1 MTDSQLPDRDSPL
14 FNRSLEKGIAILQ
27 SFSAKRRTMTL
38 AELADAAQISRAS
51 AQRSVHTLQ
60 AMGLVQKQPSTRRF
74 QLTTKVMT
82 VGCNYLEAD
91 ALIDAANPFLA
102 KLSSACNETT
112 NLTEPDGLEMVYVA
126 RFPSHKQ
133 IPIHV
138 PIGRHMPMYCTSAG
152 RAFLSGLPET
162 EVRAMLKASDR
173 RQYTPH
179 TCTEVAKLAELIRQA
194 RTRGFAFNNQ
204 EYYLGDVNVA
214 APVLSSGGR
223 AIAAIHVSAPTSRWQ
238 IAEAMKKLGPM
249 VIDCARAI
257 SNAARALD

>member
-1 MTDSQLPDRDSPL
+1 MSDQLPDRDSPL

-27 SFSAKRRTMTL
+27 SFGAKRRTMTL

-60 AMGLVQKQPSTRRF
+60 AMGLIHKQPSTRRF
-74 QLTTKVMT
+74 QLAPKVMS

-102 KLSSACNETT
+102 KLSSSCNETT

-126 RFPSHKQ
+126 RFPSHKH

-152 RAFLSGLPET
+152 RAFLSGLPDA

-173 RQYTPH
+173 RQHTPH
-179 TCTEVAKLAELIRQA
+179 TCTDPVKLLELIRQA
-194 RTRGFAFNNQ
+194 RARGFAFNNQ

-214 APVLSSGGR
+214 APVLNSRGR
-223 AIAAIHVSAPTSRWQ
+223 AVAAIHVSAPTSRWQ
-238 IAEAMKKLGPM
+238 LAEAMKRLGPM
-249 VIDCARAI
+249 VIDYARAI

>member
-1 MTDSQLPDRDSPL
+1 MSEQPPDRNSPL

-38 AELADAAQISRAS
+38 AELADTAQISRAS

-60 AMGLVQKQPSTRRF
+60 AMGLIHKQPSTRRF
-74 QLTTKVMT
+74 QLAPKVMS

-102 KLSSACNETT
+102 KLSSSCNETT

-126 RFPSHKQ
+126 RFPSHKH

-152 RAFLSGLPET
+152 RAFLSGLPDA

-173 RQYTPH
+173 RQHTPH
-179 TCTEVAKLAELIRQA
+179 TCTDPAKLLELIRQA
-194 RTRGFAFNNQ
+194 RARGFAFNNQ

-214 APVLSSGGR
+214 APVFNSRGR
-223 AIAAIHVSAPTSRWQ
+223 PVAAIHVSAPTSRWQ
-238 IAEAMKKLGPM
+238 LAEAMQRLGPM
-249 VIDCARAI
+249 VINCARAI

>member
-1 MTDSQLPDRDSPL
+1 MSEKPSEKLSPL

-27 SFSAKRRTMTL
+27 SFSAKHRTMTL
-38 AELADAAQISRAS
+38 AELADAAQISRGS

-60 AMGLVQKQPSTRRF
+60 VMGLIQKQPQTRRF
-74 QLTTKVMT
+74 QLAPKVMT

-102 KLSSACNETT
+102 KLSSSCNETT

-126 RFPSHKQ
+126 RFPSHKH

-152 RAFLSGLPET
+152 RAFLSGVPDD
-162 EVRAMLKASDR
+162 EVRAMLRASDR
-173 RQYTPH
+173 RKHTPH
-179 TCTEVAKLAELIRQA
+179 TCTEVNKLLTLINEAKA
-194 RTRGFAFNNQ
+194 RGFAYNNQ

-214 APVLSSGGR
+214 APVLNSRGR

-238 IAEAMKKLGPM
+238 LEDAMKRLGPM
-249 VIDCARAI
+249 VIDYARAI

>member
-1 MTDSQLPDRDSPL
+1 MNTDPPDRRSPL

-38 AELADAAQISRAS
+38 AELADAARISRAS

-60 AMGLVQKQPSTRRF
+60 AMGLIRKQASTRRF
-74 QLTTKVMT
+74 QLATKVMT

-91 ALIDAANPFLA
+91 ALVDAANPFLA
-102 KLSSACNETT
+102 KLSSGCNETT

-152 RAFLSGLPET
+152 RAYLSGLSDA
-162 EVRAMLKASDR
+162 EVRAILKASDR
-173 RQYTPH
+173 RLHTPH
-179 TCTEVAKLAELIRQA
+179 TCTDIARLLELIRQA
-194 RTRGFAFNNQ
+194 R
-204 EYYLGDVNVA
+204 
-214 APVLSSGGR
+214 
-223 AIAAIHVSAPTSRWQ
+223 
-238 IAEAMKKLGPM
+238 
-249 VIDCARAI
+249 
-257 SNAARALD
+257 